1 MGRIRTPPENPQT
14 IYAAIAQVA
23 ESVSELADVFKEIHV
38 LVIDQ
43 GTILDRIDYNIEQ
56 ASDRVGLAVKE
67 LNKANEY
74 QKRSRTM
81 LCIYLLLLLCGAMVV
96 VLILKKSV

>member
-1 MGRIRTPPENPQT
+1 M
-14 IYAAIAQVA
+14 
-23 ESVSELADVFKEIHV
+23 
-38 LVIDQ
+38 
-43 GTILDRIDYNIEQ
+43 
-56 ASDRVGLAVKE
+56 KE

-96 VLILKKSV
+96 VLILKKSL